1 MKIYFKSFG
10 CRTNQIETESIV
22 ESLMESGFVISED
35 DWDLFLINS
44 CSVTAKAENEEIS
57 FIKKIVSKNPDAR
70 IVITGCMASIFEE
83 KIKKISKNIEI
94 FKNDEK
100 EKIPSALTGRDIDLK
115 YFSINGFYSKTRAF
129 VKLQDGCNLKCSYC
143 IVPFTR
149 SSISSKPFDIAIDEI
164 KRLVDNGYKEIVLS
178 GTRLGAYDSAGKKL
192 NELLKMIAS
201 LKGDFKVRLSSLE
214 PMEINEEL
222 IDVCSDS
229 ERFCDY
235 FHIPL
240 QSGSDRILSL
250 MRRPYNRSFYYK
262 KIELIRKR
270 MKNPGLYSD
279 IIVGFPSET
288 DDDFNDSMNFI
299 NSLGLSGLHIFTYSK
314 RPYTASESMAELDDR
329 IKKER
334 SKKAH
339 MLDKKLR
346 DDYKKSLIGSVISS
360 LSLKHKNGKTI
371 FLGSNFVE
379 ITVDEILDTNRV
391 YPVAVKDLKEGIL
404 YGKRVI

>member
-10 CRTNQIETESIV
+10 CRTNQIEIESIV
-22 ESLMESGFVISED
+22 ENLVSVGFVVSGN
-35 DWDLFLINS
+35 DWDVFLINS
-44 CSVTAKAENEEIS
+44 CSVTARAENEEIS
-57 FIKKIVSKNPDAR
+57 FIKKIASKNPDAR
-70 IVITGCMASIFEE
+70 IVITGCMASLFAER
-83 KIKKISKNIEI
+83 IKKISKNIEI

-100 EKIPSALTGRDIDLK
+100 EKIPSALSGRDIPTN

-143 IVPFTR
+143 IVPFAR
-149 SSISSKPFDIAIDEI
+149 SSISSKPFDTAVDEI

-178 GTRLGAYDSAGKKL
+178 GTRLGAYDSGGKKL
-192 NELLKMIAS
+192 NELLRMLSS
-201 LKGDFKVRLSSLE
+201 LKGDFRVRLSSLE

-222 IDVCSDS
+222 VDICSNS
-229 ERFCDY
+229 ERFCNY

-240 QSGSDRILSL
+240 QSGSDKILSL
-250 MRRPYNRSFYYK
+250 MRRPYNRSFYSK
-262 KIELIRKR
+262 RIELIRKR

-279 IIVGFPSET
+279 IIVGFPSES
-288 DDDFNDSMNFI
+288 DDDFNNSMDFI
-299 NSLGLSGLHIFTYSK
+299 SSLGLSGLHVFTYSK
-314 RPYTASESMAELDDR
+314 RPYTASESMAELDER

-346 DDYKKSLIGSVISS
+346 DDYKKSLIGEVVIS
-360 LSLKHKNGKTI
+360 LSLKHKDGKTI

-379 ITVDEILDTNRV
+379 IVVDEVFETNIIC
-391 YPVAVKDLKEGIL
+391 PVIINNLSDGIL